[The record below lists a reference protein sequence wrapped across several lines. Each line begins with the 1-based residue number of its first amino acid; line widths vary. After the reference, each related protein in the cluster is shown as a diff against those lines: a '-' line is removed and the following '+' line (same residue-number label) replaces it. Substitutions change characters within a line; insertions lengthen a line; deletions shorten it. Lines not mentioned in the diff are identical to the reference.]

1 VNNSERDDRIVVR
14 DDRIVNSSEMEER
27 LLWLTTER

>member
-1 VNNSERDDRIVVR
+1 MNNSERDDRIVVR